1 MKTQDNIVPFSEE
14 SSRCKYEELADTL
27 RRKVAVMASGAR
39 LPSVR
44 SLMKRYNLSLQTV
57 NAALKKLEE
66 ENLISPK
73 RGSGIYV
80 SDSRMVKFI
89 VLHRSRHPSP
99 YEDYKENV
107 LHRAITA
114 AGWHLVISRHEAI
127 IEDDPALFPEPKAC
141 AHLVTQDLAN
151 LKHGLIHQLLMQKV
165 PVIVLDRESELH
177 GLDHISSNDQQM
189 FIMLVKKLRSFGHT
203 RFAML
208 INEPGYKEVER
219 RKQIFLEVLEMLD
232 MPAGTIIE
240 CHTQPGQLSSHMA
253 YQGLK
258 GYVEG
263 CGGKLPFTAL
273 LVASSAGGAGA
284 LRAFY
289 ETQIKV
295 PQQCSVAICGY
306 DQENCLSIPS
316 LTDAGTPPELWGE
329 GVVRLLNQRF
339 NQDPLPSIGIKLPV
353 ELTLRESTSQVPNP
367 EN

>member
-1 MKTQDNIVPFSEE
+1 MKSPDNIVLFPEE
-14 SSRCKYEELADTL
+14 NTRCKYEELADTL
-27 RRKVAVMASGAR
+27 RKKVTLMASGAR

-89 VLHRSRHPSP
+89 LLHRSRHPSP
-99 YEDYKENV
+99 YEDLKENV

-127 IEDDPALFPEPKAC
+127 VEDDPSLFPEPKAC

-151 LKHGLIHQLLMQKV
+151 LKLGLLHQLLQQKV

-189 FIMLVKKLRSFGHT
+189 FILLIKKLRNLGHLH
-203 RFAML
+203 FAML
-208 INEPGYKEVER
+208 VNEPEYKEVQR
-219 RKQIFLEVLEMLD
+219 RKQLFLEVLEMLD
-232 MPAGTIIE
+232 LPPGIAIE
-240 CHTQPGQLSSHMA
+240 CHTQPGQQSSKMA

-258 GYVEG
+258 TYVEER
-263 CGGKLPFTAL
+263 GGDLPFTAL
-273 LVASSAGGAGA
+273 IVASTAGGAGA

-289 ETQIKV
+289 EMKIKV
-295 PQQCSVAICGY
+295 PEQCSVAICGY
-306 DQENCLSIPS
+306 DTENALCIPS

-339 NQDPLPSIGIKLPV
+339 NQDLTPSLGVKLPV
-353 ELTLRESTSQVPNP
+353 ELTLRESISTVPARA
-367 EN
+367 